1 MKDQDLFLSA
11 MSGVKPL
18 KSNKDTV
25 PCSKLPGSDLNSAQ
39 RKRAAQLPLTHDNAL
54 TSQAIQFLAIED
66 ELAYKKDGVQQGV
79 YKNLRLGKY
88 ELQATLNLHGQSV
101 DMARQSLFEFIED
114 SSKSNVRCLLIQHG
128 KGIKSGKAILK
139 SYVNAWLPTFEQVLA
154 FHSAQPFHGGN
165 GAVYVLLKKSELARL
180 ANREAHQKRH
190 TA

>member
-1 MKDQDLFLSA
+1 MNDQDLFLSA
-11 MSGVKPL
+11 MSDVTPL
-18 KSNKDTV
+18 KSGKNIV
-25 PCSKLPGSDLNSAQ
+25 RLSKSHSDNINSPHRRRSAQ
-39 RKRAAQLPLTHDNAL
+39 FLKHENCTLTL
-54 TSQAIQFLAIED
+54 GEVKFLKLED
-66 ELAYKKDGVQQGV
+66 ELTYKKDGVQQGV

-101 DMARQSLFEFIED
+101 EKARQSLYEFIKD
-114 SSKSNVRCLLIQHG
+114 SSRSNVRCLLIQHG